1 MSQTVFTSG
10 KKKIIKIKFYFL
22 FFYYRILEL
31 SCVNRFGSNFT
42 RTTIKRTL

>member
-1 MSQTVFTSG
+1 MSQTVFTPG
-10 KKKIIKIKFYFL
+10 KKKFIKIKFYFL